1 MKKGA
6 IKMNYLEKAEVWKN
20 YSQLDPALKKEL
32 EAMDDK
38 ALQEVFTTDLEFGT
52 GGLRGILGVGTNR
65 MNIYI
70 VAKATLGFG
79 RYLAKFPN
87 AYKRG
92 LAISHDNRHQS
103 KEFARISAEVLATL
117 GYHVYLF
124 EDLRPT
130 PELSFAV
137 RHFGCVGGIMITA
150 SHNPKEYNGYK
161 IYDESGCQLVPKDAD
176 QVIAEI
182 EKIDD
187 YFSIDHSKNHQ
198 EIEYIGRAVDE
209 AYIKEVKKIIL
220 RPNLKKDFKLVYT
233 PLHGT
238 GQVFAPE
245 VLKSVGYDVYPLAC
259 QMTNDP
265 EFSGVKTSNPE
276 NKEAYD
282 EAIEYAREIGAKIV
296 LATDPDADRLG
307 IAVEHNGEYILFT
320 GNQTAS
326 LVLDYILKTRK
337 ELKTLPEDGYV
348 FTTNVS
354 STLPVAIA
362 EKYGMKVEITLT
374 GFKFIG
380 EKAREMEGGKGTYVF
395 GFEECYGCLISDCV
409 RDKDSIQAILM
420 LCETAAYYRE
430 KGMDLV
436 DALNA
441 VYEEYGYYKEGITN
455 IGLKGLEGAA
465 KIKRIMEFF
474 RVNDIALKKFDILA
488 KDDVRLGIH
497 TDMKTGAHSKINL
510 PSSNVIKYYLN
521 DNMWFVLRPS
531 GTEPKLKVYYGVV
544 GKNDAEAKEKLE
556 ELTQEVL
563 SIVNLIK

>member
-1 MKKGA
+1 
-6 IKMNYLEKAEVWKN
+6 MNYLEKAQLWKN
-20 YSQLDPALKKEL
+20 YNNLDLALKAEL
-32 EAMDDK
+32 DAMDDL
-38 ALQEVFTTDLEFGT
+38 ALKEAFTTDLEFGT
-52 GGLRGILGVGTNR
+52 GGLRGILGVGTSR

-79 RYLAKFPN
+79 RYLSTFDN
-87 AYKRG
+87 AYDRG
-92 LAISHDNRHQS
+92 VAIAHDNRHQS
-103 KEFARISAEVLATL
+103 VEFSRMAAEVLSTL
-117 GYHVYLF
+117 GFKVYLF
-124 EDLRPT
+124 ESLRPT

-137 RHFGCVGGIMITA
+137 RHFGCVGGIMVTA

-176 QVIAEI
+176 KVIEEI
-182 EKIDD
+182 NKIDNI
-187 YFSIDHSKNHQ
+187 FEIDHSQNHDK
-198 EIEYIGRAVDE
+198 IVYIGKEVDDV
-209 AYIKEVKKIIL
+209 YINEVKKIVL
-220 RPNLKKDFKLVYT
+220 RPNLNKDMKFVYT

-238 GQVFAPE
+238 GQVFAAD

-265 EFSGVKTSNPE
+265 DFSGVKSSNPE
-276 NKEAYD
+276 NAEAYD
-282 EAIEYAREIGAKIV
+282 EAIEYAKEIGAGIV

-307 IAVEHNGEYILFT
+307 IGVLHNGKYVLLN

-337 ELKTLPEDGYV
+337 ELGTLPEDGYV

-362 EKYGMKVEITLT
+362 KKYGMSVEITLT

-380 EKAREMEGGKGTYVF
+380 EKAREMENGKGTYVF
-395 GFEECYGCLISDCV
+395 GFEESYGCLVSDCV

-420 LCETAAYYRE
+420 LCETASYYNE
-430 KGMDLV
+430 LGMDLV
-436 DALNA
+436 EALDS

-455 IGLKGLEGAA
+455 INLKGLEGAA

-474 RVNDIALKKFDILA
+474 RNNEVSLDNFNILS
-488 KDDVRLGIH
+488 KDDVKLSVH
-497 TDMKTGAHSKINL
+497 TDFVTNEKTVINL

-521 DNMWFVLRPS
+521 DNMWFVMRPS

-544 GKNDAEAKEKLE
+544 GSSHAEADSKLE
-556 ELTQEVL
+556 LLAKEVL
-563 SIVNLIK
+563 AIVNSIE

>member
-1 MKKGA
+1 
-6 IKMNYLEKAEVWKN
+6 MNYLEKAELWKN
-20 YSQLDPALKKEL
+20 NKNLESNLRKEL
-32 EAMDDK
+32 EAMND
-38 ALQEVFTTDLEFGT
+38 AQLQEAFTNDLEFGT
-52 GGLRGILGVGTNR
+52 GGLRGILGAGTNR

-79 RYLAKFPN
+79 RYLLKQSPVACAK
-87 AYKRG
+87 G
-92 LAISHDNRHQS
+92 VAISHDNRHQS
-103 KEFARISAEVLATL
+103 KEFARISAEVLSSL
-117 GYHVYLF
+117 GFRVFLF

-137 RHFGCVGGIMITA
+137 RYFHCIGGIMITA

-161 IYDESGCQLVPKDAD
+161 IYDETGCQLVPKAAD
-176 QVIAEI
+176 KVIEEI
-182 EKIDD
+182 NKIDD
-187 YFSIDHSKNHQ
+187 YFNIETSKNHELIQ
-198 EIEYIGRAVDE
+198 YIGKSVDE

-220 RPNLKKDFKLVYT
+220 RPNLNKNFKLVYT

-265 EFSGVKTSNPE
+265 DFSGVKTSNPE

-282 EAIEYAREIGAKIV
+282 EAIEYAKQIGANIV

-307 IAVEHNGEYILFT
+307 IAVLHNGEYVLFT
-320 GNQTAS
+320 GNQTAA
-326 LVLDYILKTRK
+326 LILDYILKTRK
-337 ELKTLPEDGYV
+337 ELNTLPKDGYV

-354 STLPVAIA
+354 STLPIAIA
-362 EKYGMKVEITLT
+362 KKYNMNVEITLT

-380 EKAREMEGGKGTYVF
+380 EKAHEMEAGKGTYVF
-395 GFEECYGCLISDCV
+395 GFEESYGCLISDCV

-420 LCETAAYYRE
+420 LCETAAYYNE

-436 DALNA
+436 DALNEI
-441 VYEEYGYYKEGITN
+441 YKEYGYYKEGITN
-455 IGLKGLEGAA
+455 ISLQGLEGAK
-465 KIKRIMEFF
+465 KIQRIMDFF
-474 RVNDIALKKFDILA
+474 RTTEIALKGFKILA
-488 KDDVRLGIH
+488 KDDVKLGIKH
-497 TDMKTGAHSKINL
+497 DYVTDKSSKINL

-531 GTEPKLKVYYGVV
+531 GTEPKLKVYYGVK
-544 GKNDAEAKEKLE
+544 GTSLEDAQNRLD
-556 ELTQEVL
+556 ELSKEVL
-563 SIVNLIK
+563 SIVNMIK

>member
-1 MKKGA
+1 
-6 IKMNYLEKAEVWKN
+6 MNYLEKAEVWKKN
-20 YSQLDPALKKEL
+20 KNLDPSLRKEL
-32 EAMDDK
+32 EEMDDK
-38 ALQEVFTTDLEFGT
+38 ALQEAFTTDLEFGT
-52 GGLRGILGVGTNR
+52 GGLRGILGAGTNR

-70 VAKATLGFG
+70 VSKATLGFG
-79 RYLAKFPN
+79 RYLSQFKKAF
-87 AYKRG
+87 KRG
-92 LAISHDNRHQS
+92 VAISHDNRHQS
-103 KEFARISAEVLATL
+103 KEFARISAEVLSTL
-117 GYHVYLF
+117 GFKVYLF

-130 PELSFAV
+130 PELSYAV
-137 RHFGCVGGIMITA
+137 RYFGCVGGIMITA

-182 EKIDD
+182 NKIED
-187 YFSIDHSKNHQ
+187 YFSIDHSKHHNK
-198 EIEYIGRAVDE
+198 IKYIGSKVDA

-220 RPNLKKDFKLVYT
+220 RPNLKKNFKLVYT

-238 GQVFAPE
+238 GQVFAAD

-265 EFSGVKTSNPE
+265 DFSGVKTSNPE

-282 EAIEYAREIGAKIV
+282 EAIAYAKEIGAPIV

-307 IAVEHNGEYILFT
+307 IAVEHNGEYVLFT

-326 LVLDYILKTRK
+326 LVLDYILRTRK
-337 ELKTLPEDGYV
+337 ELNTLPKDGYV

-362 EKYGMKVEITLT
+362 QRYGMKVEITLT

-380 EKAREMEGGKGTYVF
+380 EKAREMENGKGTYVF
-395 GFEECYGCLISDCV
+395 GFEESYGCLVSDCV

-420 LCETAAYYRE
+420 LCETAAYYYE
-430 KGMDLV
+430 KNMDLV
-436 DALNA
+436 EALNEI
-441 VYEEYGYYKEGITN
+441 YEEYGYYKEGITN

-465 KIKRIMEFF
+465 KIKRIMEYF
-474 RVNDIALKKFDILA
+474 RTTEIALKNFKILA
-488 KDDVRLGIH
+488 KDDVKLGVH
-497 TDMKTGAHSKINL
+497 TDLVSGETSTIYL

-544 GKNDAEAKEKLE
+544 GNDHESANAKLE
-556 ELTQEVL
+556 ELTKEVMA
-563 SIVNLIK
+563 IVEKVE

>member
-1 MKKGA
+1 
-6 IKMNYLEKAEVWKN
+6 MNYLEKAELWKN
-20 YSQLDPALKKEL
+20 NKNLESNLRKEL
-32 EAMDDK
+32 EAMDD
-38 ALQEVFTTDLEFGT
+38 AQLQEAFTNDLEFGT
-52 GGLRGILGVGTNR
+52 GGLRGILGAGTNR

-79 RYLAKFPN
+79 RYLLKQSPVACAK
-87 AYKRG
+87 G
-92 LAISHDNRHQS
+92 VAISHDNRHQS
-103 KEFARISAEVLATL
+103 KEFARISAEVLSSL
-117 GYHVYLF
+117 GFRVFLF

-137 RHFGCVGGIMITA
+137 RYFHCIGGIMITA

-161 IYDESGCQLVPKDAD
+161 IYDETGCQLVPKAAD
-176 QVIAEI
+176 KVIEEI
-182 EKIDD
+182 NKIDD
-187 YFSIDHSKNHQ
+187 YFNIETSKNHELIQ
-198 EIEYIGRAVDE
+198 YIGKSVDE

-220 RPNLKKDFKLVYT
+220 RPNLNKNFKLVYT

-265 EFSGVKTSNPE
+265 DFSGVKTSNPE

-282 EAIEYAREIGAKIV
+282 EAIEYAKQIGANIV

-307 IAVEHNGEYILFT
+307 IAVLHNGEYVLFT
-320 GNQTAS
+320 GNQTAA
-326 LVLDYILKTRK
+326 LILDYILKTRK
-337 ELKTLPEDGYV
+337 ELNTLPKDGYV

-354 STLPVAIA
+354 STLPIAIA
-362 EKYGMKVEITLT
+362 KKYNMNVEITLT

-380 EKAREMEGGKGTYVF
+380 EKAHEMEAGKGTYVF
-395 GFEECYGCLISDCV
+395 GFEESYGCLISDCV

-420 LCETAAYYRE
+420 LCETAAYYNE

-436 DALNA
+436 DALNEI
-441 VYEEYGYYKEGITN
+441 YKEYGYYKEGITN
-455 IGLKGLEGAA
+455 IGLQGLEGAK
-465 KIKRIMEFF
+465 KIQRIMDFF
-474 RVNDIALKKFDILA
+474 RTTEIALKGFKILA
-488 KDDVRLGIH
+488 KDDVKLGIKH
-497 TDMKTGAHSKINL
+497 DYVTDKSSKINL

-531 GTEPKLKVYYGVV
+531 GTEPKLKVYYGVK
-544 GKNDAEAKEKLE
+544 GTSLEDAQNRLD
-556 ELTQEVL
+556 ELSKEVL
-563 SIVNLIK
+563 SIVNMIK

>member
-1 MKKGA
+1 
-6 IKMNYLEKAEVWKN
+6 MNYLEKVELWKN
-20 YSQLDPALKKEL
+20 NPNLNAELRAEIEASTEKEL
-32 EAMDDK
+32 EEAF
-38 ALQEVFTTDLEFGT
+38 AIDLEFGT
-52 GGLRGILGVGTNR
+52 GGLRGILGAGTNR

-79 RYLAKFPN
+79 RYLLKQSEVAG
-87 AYKRG
+87 ARG
-92 LAISHDNRHQS
+92 VAIAHDNRHKS
-103 KEFARISAEVLATL
+103 KEFARISAEVLTSL
-117 GYHVYLF
+117 GFRVFLF
-124 EDLRPT
+124 EELRPT

-137 RHFGCVGGIMITA
+137 RHFKCIGGIMITA

-161 IYDESGCQLVPKDAD
+161 IYDETGCQLVPAEAD
-176 QVIAEI
+176 KVIAEI
-182 EKIDD
+182 NQIED
-187 YFSIDHSKNHQ
+187 YFNIETSKNH
-198 EIEYIGRAVDE
+198 ELIKYIGKEVDE
-209 AYIKEVKKIIL
+209 VYINEVKKIIL
-220 RPNLKKDFKLVYT
+220 RPDLKKDFKLVYT

-238 GQVFAPE
+238 GQVFAPQ
-245 VLKSVGYDVYPLAC
+245 VLQSVGYDVVPLAC

-265 EFSGVKTSNPE
+265 DFSGVKSSNPE
-276 NKEAYD
+276 NAEAYD
-282 EAIEYAREIGAKIV
+282 EAIELAREIGASIV

-307 IAVEHNGEYILFT
+307 IAVEHNGEYVLFT
-320 GNQTAS
+320 GNQTAA

-337 ELKTLPEDGYV
+337 ELNTLPKDGYV

-354 STLPVAIA
+354 STLPSAIA

-380 EKAREMEGGKGTYVF
+380 EKAREMEKGKGTYVF
-395 GFEECYGCLISDCV
+395 GFEESYGCLISDCV

-441 VYEEYGYYKEGITN
+441 IYEEYGYYKEGITN
-455 IGLKGLEGAA
+455 ISLKGLEGAA

-474 RVNDIALKKFDILA
+474 RSTDIALKGFNILA
-488 KDDVRLGIH
+488 KDDVKIGTKTNIV
-497 TDMKTGAHSKINL
+497 TDEVTKIDL

-531 GTEPKLKVYYGVV
+531 GTEPKLKVYYGVN
-544 GKNDAEAKEKLE
+544 GTSHNDADAKLE
-556 ELTQEVL
+556 ALSKEVL
-563 SIVNLIK
+563 AIVDLIK

>member
-1 MKKGA
+1 
-6 IKMNYLEKAEVWKN
+6 MNYLEKANLWKN
-20 YSQLDPALKKEL
+20 NPNLDSALKKEL
-32 EAMDDK
+32 NAMDDK
-38 ALQEVFTTDLEFGT
+38 ALQEAFTTDLEFGT
-52 GGLRGILGVGTNR
+52 GGLRGILGAGTNR

-70 VAKATLGFG
+70 VSKATLGFG
-79 RYLAKFPN
+79 RYLSKFKE
-87 AYKRG
+87 AFKRG
-92 LAISHDNRHQS
+92 VAIAHDNRHQS
-103 KEFARISAEVLATL
+103 KEFARISAEVLTTL
-117 GYHVYLF
+117 GFHVYLF
-124 EDLRPT
+124 EELRPT
-130 PELSFAV
+130 PELSYAV

-161 IYDESGCQLVPKDAD
+161 IYDGSGCQLVPKEAD

-182 EKIDD
+182 NKIED
-187 YFSIDHSKNHQ
+187 YFAIDHSKNHDN
-198 EIEYIGRAVDE
+198 IEYIGREVDE
-209 AYIKEVKKIIL
+209 VYMNEVKKIVL
-220 RPNLKKDFKLVYT
+220 RPNLDKDFKLVYT

-238 GQVFAPE
+238 GQVFAPK

-265 EFSGVKTSNPE
+265 DFSGVKTSNPE

-282 EAIEYAREIGAKIV
+282 EAIAYAKEIGAKIV

-307 IAVEHNGEYILFT
+307 IAVEHQGEYILFT

-337 ELKTLPEDGYV
+337 ELNILPKDGYV

-354 STLPVAIA
+354 STLPIAIA
-362 EKYGMKVEITLT
+362 EKYGMQVEITLT

-380 EKAREMEGGKGTYVF
+380 EKAREMESGKGTYVF
-395 GFEECYGCLISDCV
+395 GFEESYGCLVSDFV

-436 DALNA
+436 EALQA
-441 VYEEYGYYKEGITN
+441 IYEEYGYYKEGITN
-455 IGLKGLEGAA
+455 ISLQGLAGAA
-465 KIKRIMEFF
+465 KIQRIMDYF
-474 RVNDIALKKFDILA
+474 RTKEITLKNFEILL
-488 KDDVRLGIH
+488 KDDIKLSVKKDYKKNTTENI
-497 TDMKTGAHSKINL
+497 SL
-510 PSSNVIKYYLN
+510 PKSNVIKYYLN

-544 GKNDAEAKEKLE
+544 GKTEEEAKAKLQ
-556 ELTQEVL
+556 ELTDEVL
-563 SIVNLIK
+563 AIVHTID

>member
-1 MKKGA
+1 
-6 IKMNYLEKAEVWKN
+6 MNYLEKAEVWKKN
-20 YSQLDPALKKEL
+20 KNLDPSLRKEL
-32 EAMDDK
+32 EEMDDK
-38 ALQEVFTTDLEFGT
+38 ALQEAFTTDLEFGT
-52 GGLRGILGVGTNR
+52 GGLRGILGAGTNR

-70 VAKATLGFG
+70 VSKATLGFG
-79 RYLAKFPN
+79 RYLSQFKKAF
-87 AYKRG
+87 KRG
-92 LAISHDNRHQS
+92 VAISHDNRHQS
-103 KEFARISAEVLATL
+103 KEFARISAEVLSTL
-117 GYHVYLF
+117 GFKVYLF

-130 PELSFAV
+130 PELSYAV
-137 RHFGCVGGIMITA
+137 RYFGCVGGIMITA

-182 EKIDD
+182 NKIED
-187 YFSIDHSKNHQ
+187 YFSIDHSKHHNK
-198 EIEYIGRAVDE
+198 IKYIGSKVDA

-220 RPNLKKDFKLVYT
+220 RPNLKKNFKLVYT

-238 GQVFAPE
+238 GQVFAAD

-265 EFSGVKTSNPE
+265 DFSGVKTSNPE

-282 EAIEYAREIGAKIV
+282 EAIAYAKEIGAPIV

-307 IAVEHNGEYILFT
+307 IAVEHNGEYVLFT

-326 LVLDYILKTRK
+326 LVLDYILRTRK
-337 ELKTLPEDGYV
+337 ELNTLPKDGYV

-362 EKYGMKVEITLT
+362 QRYGMKVEITLT

-380 EKAREMEGGKGTYVF
+380 EKAREMENGKGTYVF
-395 GFEECYGCLISDCV
+395 GFEESYGCLVSDCV

-420 LCETAAYYRE
+420 LCETAAYYYE
-430 KGMDLV
+430 KNMDLV
-436 DALNA
+436 EALNEI
-441 VYEEYGYYKEGITN
+441 YEEYGYYKEGITN

-465 KIKRIMEFF
+465 KIKRIMEYF
-474 RVNDIALKKFDILA
+474 RTTEIALKNFKILA
-488 KDDVRLGIH
+488 KDDVKLSVH
-497 TDMKTGAHSKINL
+497 TDLVSGETSTIQL

-544 GKNDAEAKEKLE
+544 GSDHESANAKLE
-556 ELTQEVL
+556 ELTKEVMA
-563 SIVNLIK
+563 IVEKVE

>member
-1 MKKGA
+1 
-6 IKMNYLEKAEVWKN
+6 MNYLEKAELWKKN
-20 YSQLDPALKKEL
+20 PNLEPSLRKEL
-32 EAMDDK
+32 EAMNDK
-38 ALQEVFTTDLEFGT
+38 ELEDAFAVDLEFGT
-52 GGLRGILGVGTNR
+52 GGLRGVLGAGTNR

-79 RYLAKFPN
+79 RYLLKQSEVA
-87 AYKRG
+87 ASRG
-92 LAISHDNRHQS
+92 VAISHDNRHQS
-103 KEFARISAEVLATL
+103 KEFARMSAEVLTSL
-117 GYHVYLF
+117 GFRVFLF

-137 RHFGCVGGIMITA
+137 RHFHCIGGIMITA

-161 IYDESGCQLVPKDAD
+161 IYDETGCQLIPKEAD
-176 QVIAEI
+176 KVIAEI
-182 EKIDD
+182 EKIED
-187 YFSIDHSKNHQ
+187 YFTIETSKNHELIQ
-198 EIEYIGRAVDE
+198 YIGKDVDE
-209 AYIKEVKKIIL
+209 VYIREVKKIIL
-220 RPNLKKDFKLVYT
+220 RPDLKKDFKLVYT

-238 GQVFAPE
+238 GQVFAPQ
-245 VLKSVGYDVYPLAC
+245 VLQSVGYDVVPLPC

-265 EFSGVKTSNPE
+265 DFSGVKTSNPE

-282 EAIEYAREIGAKIV
+282 EAIALAKALGAKIV

-307 IAVEHNGEYILFT
+307 IAVEHNGEYVLFT
-320 GNQTAS
+320 GNQTAA
-326 LVLDYILKTRK
+326 LILDYILKTRK
-337 ELKTLPEDGYV
+337 ELGTLPEDGYV

-362 EKYGMKVEITLT
+362 QKYGMKVEITLT

-380 EKAREMEGGKGTYVF
+380 EKAREMEKGKGTYVF
-395 GFEECYGCLISDCV
+395 GFEESYGCLVSDCV

-441 VYEEYGYYKEGITN
+441 IYEEYGYYKEGITN

-474 RVNDIALKKFDILA
+474 RTTDIALKGFKILA
-488 KDDVRLGIH
+488 KDDVKLGIK
-497 TDMKTGAHSKINL
+497 TDFVNDTASKIEL

-531 GTEPKLKVYYGVV
+531 GTEPKLKVYYGVKGETSV
-544 GKNDAEAKEKLE
+544 EADAKLS
-556 ELTQEVL
+556 ELSKEVL
-563 SIVNLIK
+563 SIVELIK

>member
-1 MKKGA
+1 
-6 IKMNYLEKAEVWKN
+6 MNYLEKAEVWKKN
-20 YSQLDPALKKEL
+20 PNLDPALKAEL
-32 EAMDDK
+32 MSMDDK
-38 ALQEVFTTDLEFGT
+38 ALQEAFTTDLEFGT
-52 GGLRGILGVGTNR
+52 GGLRGILGAGTNR

-70 VAKATLGFG
+70 VSKATLGFG
-79 RYLAKFPN
+79 RYLSHFKN
-87 AYKRG
+87 ALDRG
-92 LAISHDNRHQS
+92 VAISHDNRHQS

-117 GYHVYLF
+117 GFKVYLF

-161 IYDESGCQLVPKDAD
+161 IYDDSGCQLIPKEAD
-176 QVIAEI
+176 KVIDEI
-182 EKIDD
+182 NKIED
-187 YFSIDHSKNHQ
+187 YFSIDHSKNHNR
-198 EIEYIGRAVDE
+198 IEYIGKEVDN
-209 AYIKEVKKIIL
+209 AYIKEVKKIVL

-265 EFSGVKTSNPE
+265 DFSGVKTSNPE

-282 EAIEYAREIGAKIV
+282 EAIAYAKEIGANIV

-307 IAVEHNGEYILFT
+307 IAVLHDGEYVLFT

-337 ELKTLPEDGYV
+337 ELKTLPKDGYV

-380 EKAREMEGGKGTYVF
+380 EKAREMEAGKGTYVF
-395 GFEECYGCLISDCV
+395 GFEESYGCLISDCV

-474 RVNDIALKKFDILA
+474 RTNDIALKGFKILA
-488 KDDVRLGIH
+488 KDDVKLGVH
-497 TDMKTGAHSKINL
+497 TDFVKDKKSKIDL

-544 GKNDAEAKEKLE
+544 GKTAAESQAKLD
-556 ELTQEVL
+556 ELTKEVL
-563 SIVNLIK
+563 AIVDLIK

>member
-1 MKKGA
+1 
-6 IKMNYLEKAEVWKN
+6 MNYLEKAEVWKKN
-20 YSQLDPALKKEL
+20 KNLDPSLRKEL
-32 EAMDDK
+32 EEMDDK
-38 ALQEVFTTDLEFGT
+38 ALQEAFTTDLEFGT
-52 GGLRGILGVGTNR
+52 GGLRGILGAGTNR

-70 VAKATLGFG
+70 VSKATLGFG
-79 RYLAKFPN
+79 RYLSQFKKAF
-87 AYKRG
+87 KRG
-92 LAISHDNRHQS
+92 VAISHDNRHQS
-103 KEFARISAEVLATL
+103 KEFARISAEVLSTL
-117 GYHVYLF
+117 GFKVYLF

-130 PELSFAV
+130 PELSYAV
-137 RHFGCVGGIMITA
+137 RYFGCVGGIMITA

-182 EKIDD
+182 NKIED
-187 YFSIDHSKNHQ
+187 YFSIDHSKHHNK
-198 EIEYIGRAVDE
+198 IKYIGSKVDA

-220 RPNLKKDFKLVYT
+220 RPNLKKNFKLVYT

-238 GQVFAPE
+238 GQVFAAD

-265 EFSGVKTSNPE
+265 DFSGVKTSNPE

-282 EAIEYAREIGAKIV
+282 EAIAYAKEIGAPIV

-307 IAVEHNGEYILFT
+307 IAVEHNGEYVLFT

-326 LVLDYILKTRK
+326 LVLDYILRTRK
-337 ELKTLPEDGYV
+337 ELNTLPKDGYV

-362 EKYGMKVEITLT
+362 QRYGMKVEITLT

-380 EKAREMEGGKGTYVF
+380 EKAREMENGKGTYVF
-395 GFEECYGCLISDCV
+395 GFEESYGCLVSDCV

-420 LCETAAYYRE
+420 LCETAAYYYV
-430 KGMDLV
+430 KNMDLV

-441 VYEEYGYYKEGITN
+441 IYEEYGYYKEGITN

-465 KIKRIMEFF
+465 KIKRIMEYF
-474 RVNDIALKKFDILA
+474 RTTEIALKNFKILA
-488 KDDVRLGIH
+488 KDDVKLGVH
-497 TDMKTGAHSKINL
+497 TDLVSGETSTIYL

-544 GKNDAEAKEKLE
+544 GNDHESANAKLE
-556 ELTQEVL
+556 ELTKEVMA
-563 SIVNLIK
+563 IVEKVE

>member
-1 MKKGA
+1 
-6 IKMNYLEKAEVWKN
+6 MNYLEKVQLWKN
-20 YSQLDPALKKEL
+20 NPNLNEELRREIEASTDKEL
-32 EAMDDK
+32 EEAF
-38 ALQEVFTTDLEFGT
+38 AIDLEFGT
-52 GGLRGILGVGTNR
+52 GGLRGILGAGTNR

-79 RYLAKFPN
+79 RYLLKQSEVAG
-87 AYKRG
+87 ARG
-92 LAISHDNRHQS
+92 VAIAHDNRHKS
-103 KEFARISAEVLATL
+103 KEFARISAEVLTSL
-117 GYHVYLF
+117 GFRVFLF
-124 EDLRPT
+124 EELRPT

-137 RHFGCVGGIMITA
+137 RHFNCIGGIMITA

-161 IYDESGCQLVPKDAD
+161 IYDETGCQLVPVEAD
-176 QVIAEI
+176 KVIAEI
-182 EKIDD
+182 NQIED
-187 YFSIDHSKNHQ
+187 YFNIETTKNHELIQ
-198 EIEYIGRAVDE
+198 YIGKEVDE
-209 AYIKEVKKIIL
+209 VYINEIKKIIL

-238 GQVFAPE
+238 GQVFAPQ
-245 VLKSVGYDVYPLAC
+245 VLQSVGYDVVPLPC

-265 EFSGVKTSNPE
+265 DFSGVKTSNPE
-276 NKEAYD
+276 NAEAYD
-282 EAIEYAREIGAKIV
+282 EAIELAKEIGAKIV

-307 IAVEHNGEYILFT
+307 IAVEHNGEYVLFT
-320 GNQTAS
+320 GNQTAA

-337 ELKTLPEDGYV
+337 ELNTLPEDGYV

-354 STLPVAIA
+354 STLPSAIA

-380 EKAREMEGGKGTYVF
+380 EKAREMEKGKGTYVF
-395 GFEECYGCLISDCV
+395 GFEESYGCLISDCV

-455 IGLKGLEGAA
+455 ISLKGLEGAA
-465 KIKRIMEFF
+465 KIRRIMDFF
-474 RVNDIALKKFDILA
+474 RTTDIALKGFKILA
-488 KDDVRLGIH
+488 KDDVKLGVS
-497 TDMKTGAHSKINL
+497 TDFTTDKTTKINL
-510 PSSNVIKYYLN
+510 PTSNVIKYYLN

-531 GTEPKLKVYYGVV
+531 GTEPKLKVYYGVN
-544 GKNDAEAKEKLE
+544 GTSHADADSKLE
-556 ELTQEVL
+556 ALSKEVL
-563 SIVNLIK
+563 AIVDLIK

>member
-1 MKKGA
+1 
-6 IKMNYLEKAEVWKN
+6 MNYLEKAELWKN
-20 YSQLDPALKKEL
+20 NKNLESNLRKEL
-32 EAMDDK
+32 EAMND
-38 ALQEVFTTDLEFGT
+38 AQLQEAFTNDLEFGT
-52 GGLRGILGVGTNR
+52 GGLRGILGAGTNR

-79 RYLAKFPN
+79 RYLLKQSPVACAK
-87 AYKRG
+87 G
-92 LAISHDNRHQS
+92 VAISHDNRHQS
-103 KEFARISAEVLATL
+103 KEFARISAEVLSSL
-117 GYHVYLF
+117 GFRVFLF

-137 RHFGCVGGIMITA
+137 RYFHCIGGIMITA

-161 IYDESGCQLVPKDAD
+161 IYDETGCQLVPKAAD
-176 QVIAEI
+176 KVIEEI
-182 EKIDD
+182 NKIDD
-187 YFSIDHSKNHQ
+187 YFNIETSKNHELIQ
-198 EIEYIGRAVDE
+198 YIGKSVDE

-220 RPNLKKDFKLVYT
+220 RPNLNKNFKLVYT

-265 EFSGVKTSNPE
+265 DFSGVKTSNPE

-282 EAIEYAREIGAKIV
+282 EAIEYAKQIGANIV

-307 IAVEHNGEYILFT
+307 IAVLHNGEYVLFT
-320 GNQTAS
+320 GNQTAA
-326 LVLDYILKTRK
+326 LILDYILKTRK
-337 ELKTLPEDGYV
+337 ELNTLPKDGYV

-354 STLPVAIA
+354 STLPIAIA
-362 EKYGMKVEITLT
+362 KKYNMNVEITLT

-380 EKAREMEGGKGTYVF
+380 EKAHEMEAGKGTYVF
-395 GFEECYGCLISDCV
+395 GFEESYGCLISDCV

-420 LCETAAYYRE
+420 LCETAAYYNE

-436 DALNA
+436 AALNEI
-441 VYEEYGYYKEGITN
+441 YKEYGYYKEGITN
-455 IGLKGLEGAA
+455 ISLQGLEGAK
-465 KIKRIMEFF
+465 KIQRIMDFF
-474 RVNDIALKKFDILA
+474 RTTEIALKGFKILA
-488 KDDVRLGIH
+488 KDDVKLGIKH
-497 TDMKTGAHSKINL
+497 DYVTDKSSKINL

-531 GTEPKLKVYYGVV
+531 GTEPKLKVYYGVK
-544 GKNDAEAKEKLE
+544 GTSLEDAQNRLD
-556 ELTQEVL
+556 ELSKEVL
-563 SIVNLIK
+563 SIVNIIK

>member
-1 MKKGA
+1 
-6 IKMNYLEKAEVWKN
+6 MNYIEKVELWKN
-20 YSQLDPALKKEL
+20 NPNLDLTLKKEL
-32 EAMDDK
+32 MGMDDQ
-38 ALQEVFTTDLEFGT
+38 ALKEAFTTDLEFGT

-65 MNIYI
+65 MNLYI
-70 VAKATLGFG
+70 VSKATLGFG
-79 RYLAKFPN
+79 RYLAKKPN
-87 AYKRG
+87 ALEKG
-92 LAISHDNRHQS
+92 IAIAHDNRHYS

-117 GYHVYLF
+117 GFQVYLF
-124 EDLRPT
+124 EELRPT

-137 RHFGCVGGIMITA
+137 RHFGCIGGIMITA

-161 IYDESGCQLVPKDAD
+161 IYDDSGCQLVPADAD
-176 QVIAEI
+176 QVISEI
-182 EKIDD
+182 NKIDD
-187 YFSIDHSKNHQ
+187 YFTINHSKNHHL
-198 EIEYIGRAVDE
+198 IKYIGKEVDE
-209 AYIKEVKKIIL
+209 VYIKEVKKIIL
-220 RPNLKKDFKLVYT
+220 RPNLKKDLKFVYT

-238 GQVFAPE
+238 GQVFAPQ
-245 VLKSVGYDVYPLAC
+245 VLQSVGYDVYPLAC

-265 EFSGVKTSNPE
+265 DFSGVKTSNPE

-282 EAIEYAREIGAKIV
+282 EAIAYAKEIGAKIV

-320 GNQTAS
+320 GNQTAA

-337 ELKTLPEDGYV
+337 ELNQLPEDGYV

-354 STLPVAIA
+354 STLPIAIA

-395 GFEECYGCLISDCV
+395 GFEESYGCLVSDFV

-420 LCETAAYYRE
+420 LCETASYYAE

-441 VYEEYGYYKEGITN
+441 IYEEYGYYKEGITN
-455 IGLKGLEGAA
+455 IGLQGLEGAA
-465 KIKRIMEFF
+465 KIQRIMDFF
-474 RVNDIALKKFDILA
+474 RTTDISLKGFQILA
-488 KDDVRLGIH
+488 KDDVKLGIH
-497 TDMKTGAHSKINL
+497 TDFSTDVKTKLSY
-510 PSSNVIKYYLN
+510 PTSNVIKYYLN

-544 GKNDAEAKEKLE
+544 GSTDQAAEAKLNDLKK
-556 ELTQEVL
+556 EVL
-563 SIVNLIK
+563 SIVDLIK

>member
-1 MKKGA
+1 
-6 IKMNYLEKAEVWKN
+6 MNYLEKAEQWKKN
-20 YSQLDPALKKEL
+20 PNLDPTLKKEL
-32 EAMDDK
+32 DAMDDK
-38 ALQEVFTTDLEFGT
+38 ALQEAFTTDLEFGT
-52 GGLRGILGVGTNR
+52 GGLRGILGAGTNR

-70 VAKATLGFG
+70 VSKATLGFG
-79 RYLAKFPN
+79 RYLSRFPN
-87 AYKRG
+87 ALNRG
-92 LAISHDNRHQS
+92 VAISHDNRHQS
-103 KEFARISAEVLATL
+103 KEFARISAEVLSTL
-117 GYHVYLF
+117 GFHVYLF
-124 EDLRPT
+124 ESLRPT

-176 QVIAEI
+176 QVIEEI
-182 EKIDD
+182 NRIDD
-187 YFSIDHSKNHQ
+187 YFAIDHSKNHEKIQ
-198 EIEYIGRAVDE
+198 YIGKDVDDV
-209 AYIKEVKKIIL
+209 YIQEVKKIIL

-238 GQVFAPE
+238 GQVFAPQ
-245 VLKSVGYDVYPLAC
+245 VLQSVGYDVYPLAC

-265 EFSGVKTSNPE
+265 DFSGVKTSNPE

-282 EAIEYAREIGAKIV
+282 EAIAYAKEIGAKIV

-307 IAVEHNGEYILFT
+307 IAVEHDGEYVLFT

-337 ELKTLPEDGYV
+337 ELKTLPKDGYV

-354 STLPVAIA
+354 STLPIAIA

-380 EKAREMEGGKGTYVF
+380 EKAREMESGKGTYVF
-395 GFEECYGCLISDCV
+395 GFEESYGCLISDCV

-430 KGMDLV
+430 KGMDLL

-441 VYEEYGYYKEGITN
+441 IYEEYGYYKEGITN
-455 IGLKGLEGAA
+455 IGLQGLEGAP
-465 KIKRIMEFF
+465 KIKRIMEYF
-474 RVNDIALKKFDILA
+474 RTTDIALKGFEILA

-497 TDMKTGAHSKINL
+497 SDFVHDKVSRIQL

-544 GKNDAEAKEKLE
+544 GATKEESERKLE
-556 ELTQEVL
+556 ELSKEVL
-563 SIVNLIK
+563 EIVHLIK